1 MTINTTWLS
10 YTDYIQIPPIILVL
24 FLSSGSRIWSR
35 TMRCI
40 AFHYVSLVS
49 FNLAKSL
56 SRFLCFSSKQ
66 WCFRSLD
73 QLFPSMCL
81 TLDLP
86 DWVFIIFTLNL
97 GAGILHR
104 CGCSFITVSHGEVP
118 DISLSLCL
126 VVLCLIIW
134 SRWYLLGFFSSYSS
148 ASFTHDFSIHWWFLV
163 ESIITMTVFKWWFS
177 ISTLLSTFISWRS
190 SVKKISLLSPSY
202 LHLFSTDMNSWIFV
216 AQCVLIYS
224 CYYSF

>member
-35 TMRCI
+35 IMRCI

-49 FNLAKSL
+49 FNLAESL
-56 SRFLCFSSKQ
+56 SRFFCFSSKQ

-86 DWVFIIFTLNL
+86 DCFLLIFTLNL
-97 GAGILHR
+97 GAGPCID
-104 CGCSFITVSHGEVP
+104 VAAP
-118 DISLSLCL
+118 LSLYHTGGSWCQFVPLFGGAMFDHLIKVVSVRLLLIL
-126 VVLCLIIW
+126 VL
-134 SRWYLLGFFSSYSS
+134 
-148 ASFTHDFSIHWWFLV
+148 SIFHPWF
-163 ESIITMTVFKWWFS
+163 
-177 ISTLLSTFISWRS
+177 
-190 SVKKISLLSPSY
+190 
-202 LHLFSTDMNSWIFV
+202 
-216 AQCVLIYS
+216 
-224 CYYSF
+224 